1 MPNSAKCYIKFIK
14 QLYLNLS
21 ETLLMFPILVSAP
34 LVDGHLDDVCTVG
47 RGMDQPARSFRSFT
61 TAYDSGVF
69 YGVFNSQ
76 SLVTP
81 TPPPHTPKK
90 NPKLLMII
98 SMRFFYRY

>member
-1 MPNSAKCYIKFIK
+1 MYI
-14 QLYLNLS
+14 NLS
-21 ETLLMFPILVSAP
+21 ETLCFYLRSASSFGMLALLMFPILLAAP

-81 TPPPHTPKK
+81 TPKK